1 MRYGEL
7 RFEGAS
13 FHYIFRAARQV
24 GGDETM
30 DLLTIIIILALI
42 GTGVSMALGLLAM
55 SGGGAT
61 DRLFSTR
68 LMWTRVGFQAL
79 TLLLLVGAVVMKSG

>member
-1 MRYGEL
+1 
-7 RFEGAS
+7 
-13 FHYIFRAARQV
+13 
-24 GGDETM
+24 M

-42 GTGVSMALGLLAM
+42 GTAVSMALGLLAM

-79 TLLLLVGAVVMKSG
+79 TLLLLVVAVAVVGLKLDIIPPGAAPAPAPSA

>member
-1 MRYGEL
+1 MKVH
-7 RFEGAS
+7 RFIIYSRCTAGW
-13 FHYIFRAARQV
+13 
-24 GGDETM
+24 GD
-30 DLLTIIIILALI
+30 DNVDVLTIIIILALI

-68 LMWTRVGFQAL
+68 LMWVRVAFQAF
-79 TLLLLVGAVVMKSG
+79 TLLLLVAAVVLREG

>member
-1 MRYGEL
+1 MDSL
-7 RFEGAS
+7 
-13 FHYIFRAARQV
+13 YIPSTRQV
-24 GGDETM
+24 GGDDTM
-30 DLLTIIIILALI
+30 DLLLVIIILALI

-68 LMWTRVGFQAL
+68 LMWTRVAFQAL
-79 TLLLLVGAVVMKSG
+79 TLLLLVAAVMLR

>member
-1 MRYGEL
+1 
-7 RFEGAS
+7 
-13 FHYIFRAARQV
+13 
-24 GGDETM
+24 
-30 DLLTIIIILALI
+30 
-42 GTGVSMALGLLAM
+42 M

-79 TLLLLVGAVVMKSG
+79 TLLLLVVAVVLRQ

>member
-1 MRYGEL
+1 
-7 RFEGAS
+7 
-13 FHYIFRAARQV
+13 
-24 GGDETM
+24 M
-30 DLLTIIIILALI
+30 DLLTLIIILALI

-68 LMWTRVGFQAL
+68 LMLVRVGFQAF
-79 TLLLLVGAVVMKSG
+79 TLLLLAAAVFLRGT